1 MRGDAN
7 STSECECEQWNKSEA
22 YNALASEYKM
32 NSMLTR
38 CTYSSVFSTEETT
51 VVRRARERAS
61 KWIQLTFKYSTKL

>member
-51 VVRRARERAS
+51 VERAS